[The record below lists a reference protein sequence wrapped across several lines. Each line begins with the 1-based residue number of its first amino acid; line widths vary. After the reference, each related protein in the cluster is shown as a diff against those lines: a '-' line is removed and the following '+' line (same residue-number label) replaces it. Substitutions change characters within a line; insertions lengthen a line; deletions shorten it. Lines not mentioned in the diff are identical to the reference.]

1 MRKRMSYF
9 VFSSFLF
16 CSLFV
21 WAQGLT
27 SEDLGKSLINIS
39 LPGPIDSADLSPESG
54 QLSSPSIGQKFYEI
68 AYELANSE
76 DVRGT
81 EIEQSILFLTASLK
95 LGNDV
100 DSVYPLLI
108 DFACRETERDYSEL
122 VYNLLMDYIDEFAD
136 LEVVTKAVEYLLGR
150 LNSREEREK
159 LLEQMLGTLGPKNIV
174 LSSELATRLGLL
186 KAEKADFEA
195 AKFYLMR
202 AYKNNRYNELAFVK
216 LTELM
221 PDQVEPTIYLE
232 RLRLALLENP
242 SDIESA
248 IAFAQFA
255 EQLQLYKTA
264 AGAYEYCANLYTYL
278 YPSEAL
284 PSRIYLPWAI
294 SSYNTLRD
302 RSKCLEIAGRIR
314 QEGRFDLLLEAIA
327 GRAAVKIG
335 NGELATQIFL
345 SVEGKARQLMQSLKQ
360 TTGGSE
366 ASNINNSQRVSITQY
381 AWFYCFALPVPEKA
395 LDWANRAYSVE
406 PNSPTAATILAYAL
420 VMNQQT
426 EWAKPLISNYERNQI
441 ADLTLAQIQLNEG
454 NKDLAIES
462 LRTAIAKD
470 PGSFAAERAKEI
482 LAQQGGEYIPPVD
495 PNAVLTVAENIFG
508 RSLIPVFTPP
518 EQIISVQFSIQGD
531 EFPYG
536 NEFSGVAAIENN
548 SSEPLVISDNSLFKG
563 NIRVDAEISGDLSQK
578 ISNLV
583 FTKIRTAFL
592 IEPGRSV
599 LVPLRLYTGEL
610 RNTLL
615 TYPQASLDIKF
626 TLYLDPVTTDLGK
639 VANRLTQIEPSTVH
653 ITRPGEELTRK
664 YLISRFNSISEGQ
677 LVQKIQTAQLFIGL
691 LMEQHAMSNR
701 KPPYRFVYADWSV
714 LRSALT
720 HESGLL
726 RNPAEREWVVKVHTM
741 AEMLSLPLDYQLIN
755 AMAENLN
762 HDKWPVRM
770 MAIYLLAKNPG
781 GKFDKVLEW
790 VAQYDS
796 SVLVRDMANI
806 LGRSTSEQHL

>member
-1 MRKRMSYF
+1 MRKRVFYF
-9 VFSSFLF
+9 AFSAFLF
-16 CSLFV
+16 YTVSI

-27 SEDLGKSLINIS
+27 PEDLGKSVVNS
-39 LPGPIDSADLSPESG
+39 RLPGPIDSADLSPESA
-54 QLSSPSIGQKFYEI
+54 QLSSPSIGQKFYDI

-76 DVRGT
+76 DIRGP
-81 EIEQSILFLTASLK
+81 EVEQSILFLTASLQ
-95 LGNDV
+95 LGCDAG
-100 DSVYPLLI
+100 DVYPLLI
-108 DFACRETERDYSEL
+108 EFTCRETEHDYSNL
-122 VYNLLMDYIDEFAD
+122 VYDLLMDYVDEFAD

-159 LLEQMLGTLGPKNIV
+159 LLEQMMGTLGPKNIV

-202 AYKNNRYNELAFVK
+202 AYKNNRYNELAFTK
-216 LTELM
+216 LIELM

-232 RLRLALLENP
+232 RLRLALHENP

-255 EQLQLYKTA
+255 EQLQLYTTA
-264 AGAYEYCANLYTYL
+264 AGAYEYCANLYSYL

-294 SSYNTLRD
+294 SSYNTQRD
-302 RSKCLEIAGRIR
+302 RSKCLEIASRIR

-335 NGELATQIFL
+335 DSELATQIFL
-345 SVEGKARQLMQSLKQ
+345 TVEQKARQLMLTLKQ
-360 TTGGSE
+360 TIADSE
-366 ASNINNSQRVSITQY
+366 ASKINNSLQVNITQF

-395 LDWANRAYSVE
+395 LDWANRAYSAE
-406 PNSPTAATILAYAL
+406 PNSPIAATILAYAL
-420 VMNQQT
+420 VMNQQI

-454 NKDLAIES
+454 NKDLAIKS

-482 LAQQGGEYIPPVD
+482 LAQQGEEYIPPVD
-495 PNAVLTVAENIFG
+495 PNAVFTIAENIFG

-518 EQIISVQFSIQGD
+518 EQIISVKFSIQGL

-563 NIRVDAEISGDLSQK
+563 NIRIDAEISGDLSKK
-578 ISNLV
+578 IPNLV

-592 IEPGRSV
+592 IEPGRSI

-610 RNTLL
+610 RKTLL
-615 TYPQASLDIKF
+615 TYPQASLDIEF
-626 TLYLDPVTTDLGK
+626 TLYLDPVTTDLGEIT
-639 VANRLTQIEPSTVH
+639 NRLTQIEPITVR
-653 ITRPGEELTRK
+653 IKRPGEELTKK

-677 LVQKIQTAQLFIGL
+677 VGQKIQTAQLFIGL
-691 LMEQHAMSNR
+691 LMEQHAMANR
-701 KPPYRFVYADWSV
+701 KPPYRIVYADWNV

-726 RNPAEREWVVKVHTM
+726 RNPAEREWVVKVHAM
-741 AEMLSLPLDYQLIN
+741 AEMPSLPLDYQLIS
-755 AMAENLN
+755 AVAENLN

-770 MAIYLLAKNPG
+770 MAIYLLSKNPG
-781 GKFDKVLEW
+781 RKFNKVLERF
-790 VAQYDS
+790 AQYDS
-796 SVLVRDMANI
+796 SKLVRDMAII
-806 LGRSTSEQHL
+806 LGRSAS